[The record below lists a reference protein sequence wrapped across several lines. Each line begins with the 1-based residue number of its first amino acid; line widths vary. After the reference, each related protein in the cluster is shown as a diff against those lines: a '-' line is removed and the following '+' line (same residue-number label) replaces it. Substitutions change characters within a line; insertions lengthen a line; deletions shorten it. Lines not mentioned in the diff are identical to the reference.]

1 MGYST
6 LFYSVDLE
14 RLTSL
19 VGSNDKTLSD
29 LFAQKFPDELES
41 RLDDNEPILADAFA
55 DLIAKTFSHPDSGHQ
70 YGYALEMLCRIIG
83 DHLPDDDAIGDLAP
97 LEIASPLES
106 PKHPINIPKEMND
119 FPRISYLEPTE
130 VKIEFIRLSSIDIA
144 FPNDEDIEEAREA
157 YKNCIDL
164 AAEQNLAVV
173 TFYY

>member
-1 MGYST
+1 
-6 LFYSVDLE
+6 
-14 RLTSL
+14 
-19 VGSNDKTLSD
+19 
-29 LFAQKFPDELES
+29 
-41 RLDDNEPILADAFA
+41 
-55 DLIAKTFSHPDSGHQ
+55 
-70 YGYALEMLCRIIG
+70 MLCRIIG

-130 VKIEFIRLSSIDIA
+130 VKIESIRLSSIDIA